1 MDSRFRGN
9 DKQSR
14 KAFSCII
21 QQSELRM
28 LRLAR
33 HLKPYTLA
41 IVALLVLVYGQVV
54 ADLELPAYMAKI
66 LNNGVIGQDTGVI
79 WTTGFWM
86 LVISLL
92 GATCSVAVGF
102 LAARIGTGFATNIRE
117 KLFARVESFSL
128 GEFDKFSTASLIT
141 RSTNDI
147 QQILMVLVILLRM
160 VLYAPM
166 MGVGAVIK
174 AYSMAPSMTWI
185 IALAVAVMVT
195 LMVVLFAIAMPKF
208 KLLQKLVDRLNLVAR
223 ENLTGLRVIRAF
235 NTDKHQEDKFDLVNV
250 DLTAINL
257 FVNRL
262 LVVMQPLMMLMFNV
276 TAVAIVWVGAHF
288 IDSGNLLVGDMVAF
302 MQYAMQVIMSFL
314 MISIIFI
321 MVPRASV
328 SAQRVAEVIDTE
340 PAIKAPDEPLVFPR
354 DVRGLIEFD
363 DVTFSYPGAT
373 TPVLQ
378 NISFTAQPGET
389 TAFIGSTGSGKSTL
403 INLIPRFY
411 EISSGSV
418 LIDGTDIR
426 KVKLEEVW
434 DKLGYV
440 PQKGVLFSG
449 TVSENIKYGD
459 PHASDQAMRKAAEI
473 AQSLDFV
480 ESLQGGFEAPISQ
493 GGANVSGGQKQRL
506 SIARAII
513 KQPEVYIFDDS
524 FSALDF
530 KTDAALRQALAAE
543 TKDATVLIV
552 AQRISTIIN
561 ADKIVVMDEGRV
573 VGIGRHDDLMSTCD
587 VYKEIALSQL
597 SEAELGNAQVEIV

>member
-1 MDSRFRGN
+1 MV
-9 DKQSR
+9 
-14 KAFSCII
+14 
-21 QQSELRM
+21 
-28 LRLAR
+28 RLAKY
-33 HLKPYTLA
+33 LKPYTLA
-41 IVALLVLVYGQVV
+41 LVALLVLVYGQVV
-54 ADLELPAYMAKI
+54 ADLELPAYMADIVNK
-66 LNNGVIGQDTGVI
+66 GVIGQNTPLI
-79 WTTGFWM
+79 WNTGFIM
-86 LVISLL
+86 LAIALA
-92 GATCSVAVGF
+92 GAACSVAVGF
-102 LAARIGTGFATNIRE
+102 LAARIATGFATNIRE

-160 VLYAPM
+160 VLYAPL

-195 LMVVLFAIAMPKF
+195 LMVVLFAVAMPRF
-208 KLLQKLVDRLNLVAR
+208 KLLQKLVDKLNLVAR

-235 NTDKHQEDKFDLVNV
+235 NADEHQEEKFDLVNI
-250 DLTAINL
+250 DLTKVNL

-262 LVVMQPLMMLMFNV
+262 LVIMQPLMMLMFNV
-276 TAVAIVWVGAHF
+276 TAVGIVWVGAHF
-288 IDSGNLLVGDMVAF
+288 INSGNLLVGDMVAF

-340 PAIKAPDEPLVFPR
+340 PVIKDPDKPLFFPGSM
-354 DVRGLIEFD
+354 RGLVEFD
-363 DVTFSYPGAT
+363 DVTFSYPGAD
-373 TPVLQ
+373 TPALE
-378 NISFTAQPGET
+378 NISFTAKPGET

-411 EISSGSV
+411 EITSGRV
-418 LIDGTDIR
+418 LVDGTDIR
-426 KVKLEEVW
+426 RVKLE
-434 DKLGYV
+434 DLRDRLGYV

-449 TVSENIKYGD
+449 SVSENVKYGKPD
-459 PHASDQAMRKAAEI
+459 ASDDAMRQAVETSQAR
-473 AQSLDFV
+473 DFV
-480 ESLQGGFEAPISQ
+480 DNLQNQYEAPISQ

-506 SIARAII
+506 SIARALI

-530 KTDAALRQALAAE
+530 KTDAALREALSAE

-561 ADKIVVMDEGRV
+561 ADKIVVMDKGRI
-573 VGIGRHDDLMSTCD
+573 VGMGRHAELMSTCS

-597 SEAELGNAQVEIV
+597 SEAELGSAQKELS